1 MSGRPSVAEPPLKLI
16 ILGRRRPGQSRGEHR
31 HHIRRVHGELVLRYI
46 AEDPAHAP
54 RRYVQNVVLDGE
66 FPAVAAGADPFA
78 LDRDFVTQISFD
90 ELAGLPRSRD
100 TAFYR
105 ERLQGDEDNFV
116 DQGTVLALPATWR
129 ECRASAGARS
139 AHKVFVFTRRR
150 AGVEREA
157 FLHAWRDAAAALHD
171 TVPGLRRHVQ
181 NEPLARPGHPPAVD
195 AVDELWLDD
204 EAAAHA
210 ALPAVRGWLQ
220 RTLVQP
226 GLADDT
232 DRLLLIA
239 HEQVLHAGRA

>member
-1 MSGRPSVAEPPLKLI
+1 MLGLPSVAEPPLKLI
-16 ILGRRRPGQSRGEHR
+16 ILGRRRPGQTRGEHR

-46 AEDPAHAP
+46 AEDPSHAP

-105 ERLQGDEDNFV
+105 ERLQGDEDHFV
-116 DQGTVLALPATWR
+116 DQATVLPVPSSWR
-129 ECRASAGARS
+129 ECRRS
-139 AHKVFVFTRRR
+139 DGERPTHKVFVFSRRR

-157 FLHAWRDAAAALHD
+157 FLQAWRDGAAALHAA
-171 TVPGLRRHVQ
+171 VPGLRRHVQ
-181 NEPLARPGHPPAVD
+181 NEPLARPGHPPPVD
-195 AVDELWLDD
+195 AIDELWLDD
-204 EAAAHA
+204 EAAAQA
-210 ALPAVRGWLQ
+210 ALAAVRGWLQ
-220 RTLVQP
+220 RTLVQA

-239 HEQVLHAGRA
+239 QEQVLHAGRA